1 MRKLIGWNLMSLDGY
16 FEGETPWDLSF
27 HLTAWGEDLRQY
39 ALSLGEETDFIVFGR
54 KTYEGMA
61 AYWPEATDEPEIKA
75 YMNAKPKGVAS
86 RSLSEAEWNN
96 TRVLADAVLELRAIK
111 AEPGKTIFVFG
122 SAELQH
128 ALLEA
133 GLMDE
138 IRVCLAPVLL
148 GKGNPLFKA
157 GSEKRL
163 KLLEARP
170 IDTGAVILRYAVTPS

>member
-27 HLTAWGEDLRQY
+27 HMTAWGEDLREY

-61 AYWPEATDEPEIKA
+61 AHWTETTEELEIKA
-75 YMNAKPKGVAS
+75 YMNGKPKGVAS
-86 RSLSEAEWNN
+86 RSLSEAQWNN
-96 TRVLADAVLELRAIK
+96 TRVLADAVSQLRAMK

-122 SAELQH
+122 SAGLQDT
-128 ALLEA
+128 LLDI

-163 KLLEARP
+163 ALLEARP
-170 IDTGAVILRYAVTPS
+170 IDTGAVILRYAVTAS

>member
-16 FEGETPWDLSF
+16 FEGETSWDLSF

-61 AYWPEATDEPEIKA
+61 AYWPEATEEPGIKA

-86 RSLSEAEWNN
+86 RSLSEALWNN
-96 TRVLADAVLELRAIK
+96 TRVIADALSELRTMK
-111 AEPGKTIFVFG
+111 TQPGKTIFVFG

-138 IRVCLAPVLL
+138 ISVCLAPVLL

-157 GSEKRL
+157 GSEKKL
-163 KLLEARP
+163 SLLEARP
-170 IDTGAVILRYAVTPS
+170 IDTGAVILHYAVTPG